1 MRHFKHIFP
10 NGATP
15 PTIEEDLHYQ
25 KAMNE
30 LVKNRLRL
38 KSARCLLKLFKLKLF
53 PRFCACVHCNES
65 YLNYFQCEEFMKKKS
80 LLHHRLKQA
89 LPTKPW

>member
-38 KSARCLLKLFKLKLF
+38 KSA
-53 PRFCACVHCNES
+53 
-65 YLNYFQCEEFMKKKS
+65 
-80 LLHHRLKQA
+80 A
-89 LPTKPW
+89 LPFKIVQTKIIPSILRVCTL